1 MKVIYVHHAERD
13 VSSNVEKQEQD
24 ITEAGMKEAFLL
36 AEKLK
41 QLKVTAIYTSPYL
54 RCKHTAEILNQY
66 IQVPIYE
73 ESRFNEKDKNES
85 WRECQERNMEAID
98 DLVNTYQ
105 EDDDLVICV
114 TSGVNLSAFIF
125 YFTKI
130 KASNE
135 NPWIQ
140 AVACS
145 PVLFSTSDKVL

>member
-1 MKVIYVHHAERD
+1 MKLIYVHHAERD

-85 WRECQERNMEAID
+85 WREFQERNMEAID
-98 DLVNTYQ
+98 DLVILIKRMMILLFVLQVESIYQ
-105 EDDDLVICV
+105 L
-114 TSGVNLSAFIF
+114 LSFILQ
-125 YFTKI
+125 K
-130 KASNE
+130 
-135 NPWIQ
+135 
-140 AVACS
+140 
-145 PVLFSTSDKVL
+145 

>member
-1 MKVIYVHHAERD
+1 MKLIYVHHAERD

-85 WRECQERNMEAID
+85 WREFQERNMEAID

-130 KASNE
+130 KVSNE

-145 PVLFSTSDKVL
+145 PVLFSTNDKVL

>member
-1 MKVIYVHHAERD
+1 M
-13 VSSNVEKQEQD
+13 
-24 ITEAGMKEAFLL
+24 
-36 AEKLK
+36 
-41 QLKVTAIYTSPYL
+41 
-54 RCKHTAEILNQY
+54 
-66 IQVPIYE
+66 
-73 ESRFNEKDKNES
+73 DKNES

-98 DLVNTYQ
+98 DLINTYQ

-114 TSGVNLSAFIF
+114 TSGVNLSVFIF

-145 PVLFSTSDKVL
+145 PVLFSINDKVL